1 MAFDA
6 LLDQA
11 VAGEQR
17 QLVFDKTP
25 FYAEMGG
32 QVADFGTVLNKQGDV
47 VAEVIDVQ
55 KAPNG
60 QHVHTVNVLA
70 DITLGENVDLRVD
83 MARHVAV
90 SKNHTATHM
99 LDQAL
104 RNVLGG
110 DVHQAGSLVEP
121 DYLRFDFTNEGPVS
135 AADLDQI
142 EAMVNTKS
150 LKCTDFMAGNR
161 Y

>member
-1 MAFDA
+1 
-6 LLDQA
+6 
-11 VAGEQR
+11 
-17 QLVFDKTP
+17 
-25 FYAEMGG
+25 MGG

-70 DITLGENVDLRVD
+70 DITLGENVVLRVD

-121 DYLRFDFTNEGPVS
+121 DYLRFDFTNIFRSNFQIGQHS
-135 AADLDQI
+135 ILD
-142 EAMVNTKS
+142 AH
-150 LKCTDFMAGNR
+150 
-161 Y
+161 